1 MTIISAK
8 RDGKTCAIGGDSGG
22 FEGDLVV
29 VSTEPKVWKVGNTL
43 LGACGTW
50 RIIELAK
57 RSGLSDPYKL
67 RDYLAEQPHLAEDWS
82 VLVVTSKS
90 IHEIAD
96 DFSVSTYRDQ
106 YSAIGSGNSV
116 AFGSLAIAF
125 DKDPKEAVRLAL
137 KAVEKH
143 SITCRAPFTILTT
156 G

>member
-1 MTIISAK
+1 MTIIAAK

-50 RIIELAK
+50 RVIELAK
-57 RSGLSDPYKL
+57 RSSLADPFKL
-67 RDYLAEQPHLAEDWS
+67 RDYLAEQQNLSEDWS
-82 VLVVTSKS
+82 VLVVTAKV

-116 AFGSLAIAF
+116 AFGALASSIS
-125 DKDPKEAVRLAL
+125 DPKIAVQQAL
-137 KAVEKH
+137 KAVERH
-143 SITCRAPFTILTT
+143 SITCRGPFTVLTT